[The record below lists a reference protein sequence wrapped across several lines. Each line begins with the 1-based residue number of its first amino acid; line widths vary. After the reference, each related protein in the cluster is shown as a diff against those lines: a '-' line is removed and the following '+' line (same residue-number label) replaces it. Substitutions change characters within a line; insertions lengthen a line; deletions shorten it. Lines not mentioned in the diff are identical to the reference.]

1 MEFPTE
7 EDVINCLRTVVD
19 PEFPLVDIYTM
30 GLIYN
35 ITIKA
40 KELKGEKAKIQEA
53 KEQIGEKAKMD
64 NMDGVRSLDSANIDD
79 SMSPLGMTDDWATD
93 SYLTSE

>member
-7 EDVINCLRTVVD
+7 EDIIGCLRTVVD

-35 ITIKA
+35 IKIKA
-40 KELKGEKAKIQEA
+40 NTEEA
-53 KEQIGEKAKMD
+53 NEPIGEKAKMD
-64 NMDGVRSLDSANIDD
+64 NVDIMRSLDSANIDD
-79 SMSPLGMTDDWATD
+79 SMTQLGITDPEEESMGERDD
-93 SYLTSE
+93 E